1 MSKGLLVTYGGF
13 PYTPSSLFPDNGMA
27 NMAATLLAAG
37 HAVRVW
43 DLNTV
48 STLARMMPPSL
59 RPKMRELQRR
69 LPDVGRDAETTA
81 WARALDAEVERNFAA
96 VGDALG
102 EEVVREVEAGGYD
115 WVGFKLYMGDGFRT
129 SVRIAERLKARLPRV
144 KVFAGGPQLD
154 LVRGA
159 MLERVAAFDA
169 VAVAEG
175 EQTIVPLAEYA
186 EGKRA
191 LADVPNIYWR
201 DGASIRRNRLSR
213 VDEMDDLPTP
223 AYDPHVYPALA
234 APDEKIRVL
243 TYDESR
249 GCPYQ
254 CAFCIHAT
262 KSGVVRRTKSAEM
275 VADELETLRRRYDTR
290 LFRFA
295 GSATPYSLL
304 ADMSELLIARG
315 IDLHYS
321 IYATPHGL
329 DPRQLPLLVEG
340 GLWGIFFGVES
351 GSARVLR
358 EGLGKRKNR
367 LPQVEAA
374 LTACLDAGLFTVGSV
389 IYPAPGEDAEST
401 EETVALLTRV
411 FAGRRNG
418 SVPVQFAGLFPETP
432 WFEDRA
438 RYGFEIANENDYL
451 HEVMDYR
458 IKSLMPFA
466 LWPEASYTLDGKP
479 QRELARQSATFMAR
493 LRGAGVI
500 TMLLDD
506 TALIATLA
514 GIPMEEALDRLVG
527 MFLTGDEAAIRDLVR
542 TVNGRARVDGGPLPR
557 PVSTAPD
564 VAAA

>member
-27 NMAATLLAAG
+27 NMAATLIAAG
-37 HAVRVW
+37 HEVRVW

-48 STLARMMPPSL
+48 STLARMVPPAL
-59 RPKMRELQRR
+59 RPRMRALQRR
-69 LPDVGRDAETTA
+69 LPDVGRDPETTA
-81 WARALDAEVERNFAA
+81 WARALDAEVERHFAA
-96 VGDALG
+96 AGDALG
-102 EEVVREVEAGGYD
+102 EEVVAELAHGGYD

-129 SVRIAERLKARLPRV
+129 SVRIAERVKSRLPHV

-186 EGKRA
+186 EGRRS

-213 VDEMDDLPTP
+213 VDEMNDLPTP
-223 AYDPHVYPALA
+223 VYDPDVYPALA
-234 APDEKIRVL
+234 AADEKIRVL

-262 KSGVVRRTKSAEM
+262 KSGVVRRTKSPEQ
-275 VADELETLRRRYDTR
+275 VAGELETLRRRYDTR

-295 GSATPYSLL
+295 GSATPFGLL
-304 ADMSELLIARG
+304 ADMSRLLIARG

-329 DPRQLPLLVEG
+329 VPRQLPLLVEG

-401 EETVALLTRV
+401 EATIALLTRV

-418 SVPVQFAGLFPETP
+418 SVPVAFAGLFPETP

-438 RYGFEIANENDYL
+438 RYGFEIADEKAYL

-479 QRELARQSATFMAR
+479 QRELARQSSAFLSR
-493 LRGAGVI
+493 LRGAGVV

-506 TALIATLA
+506 TALVATLA
-514 GIPMEEALDRLVG
+514 GIPMEQALDHLVQ
-527 MFLTGDEAAIRDLVR
+527 MFLTGDEEAIRDLVR
-542 TVNGRARVDGGPLPR
+542 TVNRRARVDGGPLPR
-557 PVSTAPD
+557 PAPERL
-564 VAAA
+564 AA